1 MRRMTLG
8 RWKALLCALSLT
20 AGSAFAATYTY
31 EIDDN
36 GDGTCELTAV
46 YGVPSGTV
54 ELPSQVDGKTVT
66 SLGYY
71 IFKDYREEDED
82 GNELVISKLVIPDTV
97 KRFSR
102 ETFGSVNIAHVVLPY
117 GLESIDVYT
126 WCIFDTD
133 YLKSLSFSNGR
144 TSNKDGTYY
153 LTGTGNRMLVHK
165 GDNELRLIA
174 YAGDGTPSVVKV
186 PDGITFLAAGVFED
200 CDAIKTISLPASL
213 KEIGDDRGFGWVCEL
228 EKIEIRGENATYK
241 VIGNSLV
248 DTRTKTLVQA
258 TRNTVIPND
267 GSIVKIAPW
276 SFIIDNVA
284 TVSVPDAVKEIAP
297 SAFLNMYRIESIA
310 IGKGTVAI
318 GGGAF
323 AYLSDVKCLSIA
335 ADNPAYEVVNGAVI
349 RKTDNTFV
357 SPAIPEKPFPEKVQ
371 DYEEY
376 CYDLEVPYYCTKIL
390 SNALKDDR
398 NGLKVVLPKNVAYDA
413 DVSYYDEGL
422 MSWSN
427 IEYIQIA
434 DCSSLE
440 DVYGSAT
447 YRNLKDNLGEPNELK
462 GYTFTDKPQC
472 AVRTVGRVTVSGFG
486 RYAPG
491 TQVTLK
497 TTYVEKG
504 KQVVW
509 YRYNEAREESS
520 RTKVGEGTSYTFTMP
535 KGNVFFSAELAG
547 ASAPEPTPDSGLEAV
562 YGPFVPGV
570 GVSVKIPGFAGYTAK
585 GLPSG
590 LKFNKKTGEISGVA
604 KKPTAAEGAVVTF
617 TKKGAAAQTTRI
629 IVGAIPTVSVAP
641 AGDAEGCKISGAKA
655 YLAGKKVTLKV
666 KAPKGTAFRGWTRN
680 GEPWP
685 NAAESLNA
693 KLSFQ
698 MPAENLALV
707 ASFEKEKI
715 SIACPGLAE
724 KTFRVGVAGGKDGI
738 PLEITTQSGIK
749 SVKASKLPSGMKLVK
764 DKATGTW
771 SIVGSP
777 KKPGTYNV
785 VLKVTATSG
794 ATKTVTIPVEVEA
807 LPAWAQGEFVGV
819 GMDDDRLYGLVKI
832 SAKGKI
838 AGKLTYDTGDES
850 VLKDTF
856 SARELSGYEEERN
869 RYYVDTEVFGRSI
882 RLYIEPQNYR
892 PDGSQ
897 TIGVVYAEGCIY
909 APQNIWKVKGFA
921 DKPVFAANKTA
932 VSKTLEIHGDPATT
946 GTSTLTLTI
955 QPNGKVSAL
964 LVDEGIECGEAF
976 LDKASAKS
984 ELIVT
989 EHFSGPNCYYA
1000 EVPLVGKGWVM
1011 TARVGLPVSAD
1022 GKIYAE
1028 DCAIIY
1034 VTDFADW
1041 E

>member
-1 MRRMTLG
+1 MRSITLG

-54 ELPSQVDGKTVT
+54 ELPSQVDGKTVW
-66 SLGYY
+66 SLGDH

-200 CDAIKTISLPASL
+200 CDAIKTISLPVSL
-213 KEIGDDRGFGWVCEL
+213 KEIGEDRGFGWVYEL

-422 MSWSN
+422 MS
-427 IEYIQIA
+427 
-434 DCSSLE
+434 
-440 DVYGSAT
+440 
-447 YRNLKDNLGEPNELK
+447 
-462 GYTFTDKPQC
+462 
-472 AVRTVGRVTVSGFG
+472 
-486 RYAPG
+486 
-491 TQVTLK
+491 
-497 TTYVEKG
+497 
-504 KQVVW
+504 
-509 YRYNEAREESS
+509 
-520 RTKVGEGTSYTFTMP
+520 
-535 KGNVFFSAELAG
+535 
-547 ASAPEPTPDSGLEAV
+547 
-562 YGPFVPGV
+562 
-570 GVSVKIPGFAGYTAK
+570 
-585 GLPSG
+585 
-590 LKFNKKTGEISGVA
+590 
-604 KKPTAAEGAVVTF
+604 
-617 TKKGAAAQTTRI
+617 
-629 IVGAIPTVSVAP
+629 
-641 AGDAEGCKISGAKA
+641 
-655 YLAGKKVTLKV
+655 
-666 KAPKGTAFRGWTRN
+666 
-680 GEPWP
+680 
-685 NAAESLNA
+685 
-693 KLSFQ
+693 
-698 MPAENLALV
+698 
-707 ASFEKEKI
+707 
-715 SIACPGLAE
+715 
-724 KTFRVGVAGGKDGI
+724 
-738 PLEITTQSGIK
+738 
-749 SVKASKLPSGMKLVK
+749 
-764 DKATGTW
+764 
-771 SIVGSP
+771 
-777 KKPGTYNV
+777 
-785 VLKVTATSG
+785 
-794 ATKTVTIPVEVEA
+794 
-807 LPAWAQGEFVGV
+807 
-819 GMDDDRLYGLVKI
+819 
-832 SAKGKI
+832 
-838 AGKLTYDTGDES
+838 
-850 VLKDTF
+850 
-856 SARELSGYEEERN
+856 
-869 RYYVDTEVFGRSI
+869 
-882 RLYIEPQNYR
+882 
-892 PDGSQ
+892 
-897 TIGVVYAEGCIY
+897 
-909 APQNIWKVKGFA
+909 
-921 DKPVFAANKTA
+921 
-932 VSKTLEIHGDPATT
+932 
-946 GTSTLTLTI
+946 
-955 QPNGKVSAL
+955 
-964 LVDEGIECGEAF
+964 
-976 LDKASAKS
+976 
-984 ELIVT
+984 
-989 EHFSGPNCYYA
+989 
-1000 EVPLVGKGWVM
+1000 
-1011 TARVGLPVSAD
+1011 
-1022 GKIYAE
+1022 
-1028 DCAIIY
+1028 
-1034 VTDFADW
+1034 
-1041 E
+1041 

>member
-1 MRRMTLG
+1 
-8 RWKALLCALSLT
+8 
-20 AGSAFAATYTY
+20 
-31 EIDDN
+31 
-36 GDGTCELTAV
+36 
-46 YGVPSGTV
+46 
-54 ELPSQVDGKTVT
+54 
-66 SLGYY
+66 
-71 IFKDYREEDED
+71 
-82 GNELVISKLVIPDTV
+82 
-97 KRFSR
+97 
-102 ETFGSVNIAHVVLPY
+102 
-117 GLESIDVYT
+117 
-126 WCIFDTD
+126 
-133 YLKSLSFSNGR
+133 
-144 TSNKDGTYY
+144 
-153 LTGTGNRMLVHK
+153 
-165 GDNELRLIA
+165 
-174 YAGDGTPSVVKV
+174 
-186 PDGITFLAAGVFED
+186 
-200 CDAIKTISLPASL
+200 
-213 KEIGDDRGFGWVCEL
+213 
-228 EKIEIRGENATYK
+228 
-241 VIGNSLV
+241 
-248 DTRTKTLVQA
+248 
-258 TRNTVIPND
+258 
-267 GSIVKIAPW
+267 
-276 SFIIDNVA
+276 
-284 TVSVPDAVKEIAP
+284 
-297 SAFLNMYRIESIA
+297 MYRIESIA
-310 IGKGTVAI
+310 IGKGTATI

-323 AYLSDVKCLSIA
+323 ADSFDVKCLSIA
-335 ADNPAYEVVNGAVI
+335 ADNPAYEVVNGAII

-357 SPAIPEKPFPEKVQ
+357 SPALPWKPFPEKVQ
-371 DYEEY
+371 DYEGY

-390 SNALKDDR
+390 SKALKDDD
-398 NGLKVVLPKNVAYDA
+398 NVWKVVLPKNVAYEG
-413 DVSYYDEGL
+413 DVSYYVEGL
-422 MSWSN
+422 LSWSD

-434 DCSSLE
+434 DCRSLDE
-440 DVYGSAT
+440 VYESAT
-447 YRNLKDNLGEPNELK
+447 YRNLKDNLGERNDFR

-547 ASAPEPTPDSGLEAV
+547 ASAPEPEPTPEPGLEAD
-562 YGPFVPGV
+562 YGPFVPGENV
-570 GVSVKIPGFAGYTAK
+570 LIDIRGLVGYTAK
-585 GLPSG
+585 GLPRG
-590 LKFNKKTGEISGVA
+590 LKLNKKTGTISGVA
-604 KKPTAAEGAVVTF
+604 KKPTAADGAVVTF

-629 IVGAIPTVSVAP
+629 IVGAIPTVSVELT
-641 AGDAEGCKISGAKA
+641 GDAEGCKVSGAKA

-666 KAPKGTAFRGWTRN
+666 KTPKGTAFTGWTRN

-685 NAAESLNA
+685 NAAESKNA

-698 MPAENLALV
+698 MRAENLALV
-707 ASFEKEKI
+707 ASFEKEKM
-715 SIACPGLAE
+715 SVACPGLAE
-724 KTFRVGVAGGKDGI
+724 KTFKVGVAGGTEGI

-764 DKATGTW
+764 DKATDTW

-794 ATKTVTIPVEVEA
+794 ATETITIPVEVDA
-807 LPAWAQGEFVGV
+807 LPAWAQGTFVGI

-892 PDGSQ
+892 SDGSQ

-909 APQNIWKVKGFA
+909 APQNIWKVKDFV
-921 DKPVFAANKTA
+921 DKPSFAANKTA
-932 VSKTLEIHGDPATT
+932 VSKTLEIHGDPETT

-964 LVDEGIECGEAF
+964 LVDEGIDNGEEF
-976 LDKASAKS
+976 CDKTSAKS
-984 ELIVT
+984 ELMVT
-989 EHFSGPNCYYA
+989 EHLADPNCYYA

-1011 TARVGLPVSAD
+1011 TARVVLPVSAD
-1022 GKIYAE
+1022 GKIHAE

-1041 E
+1041 SY

>member
-1 MRRMTLG
+1 
-8 RWKALLCALSLT
+8 
-20 AGSAFAATYTY
+20 
-31 EIDDN
+31 
-36 GDGTCELTAV
+36 
-46 YGVPSGTV
+46 
-54 ELPSQVDGKTVT
+54 
-66 SLGYY
+66 
-71 IFKDYREEDED
+71 
-82 GNELVISKLVIPDTV
+82 
-97 KRFSR
+97 
-102 ETFGSVNIAHVVLPY
+102 
-117 GLESIDVYT
+117 
-126 WCIFDTD
+126 
-133 YLKSLSFSNGR
+133 
-144 TSNKDGTYY
+144 
-153 LTGTGNRMLVHK
+153 
-165 GDNELRLIA
+165 
-174 YAGDGTPSVVKV
+174 
-186 PDGITFLAAGVFED
+186 
-200 CDAIKTISLPASL
+200 
-213 KEIGDDRGFGWVCEL
+213 
-228 EKIEIRGENATYK
+228 
-241 VIGNSLV
+241 
-248 DTRTKTLVQA
+248 
-258 TRNTVIPND
+258 
-267 GSIVKIAPW
+267 
-276 SFIIDNVA
+276 
-284 TVSVPDAVKEIAP
+284 
-297 SAFLNMYRIESIA
+297 MYRIESIA
-310 IGKGTVAI
+310 IGKGTATI

-323 AYLSDVKCLSIA
+323 ADSFDVKCLSIA
-335 ADNPAYEVVNGAVI
+335 ADNPAYEVVNGAII

-357 SPAIPEKPFPEKVQ
+357 SPALPWKPFPEKVQ
-371 DYEEY
+371 DYEGY

-390 SNALKDDR
+390 SKALKDDD
-398 NGLKVVLPKNVAYDA
+398 NVWKVVLPKNVAYEG
-413 DVSYYDEGL
+413 DVSYYVEGL
-422 MSWSN
+422 LSWSD

-434 DCSSLE
+434 DCRSLDE
-440 DVYGSAT
+440 VYESAT
-447 YRNLKDNLGEPNELK
+447 YRNLKDNLGERNDFR

-520 RTKVGEGTSYTFTMP
+520 RTKVGEGTSCTFTMP
-535 KGNVFFSAELAG
+535 QGNVFFSAELAG
-547 ASAPEPTPDSGLEAV
+547 ASAPEPTPDPGLETV
-562 YGPFVPGV
+562 YGPFVPGENV
-570 GVSVKIPGFAGYTAK
+570 LIDIRGLVGYTAK
-585 GLPSG
+585 GLPRG
-590 LKFNKKTGEISGVA
+590 LKLNKKTGTISGVA
-604 KKPTAAEGAVVTF
+604 KKPTAADGAVVTF

-629 IVGAIPTVSVAP
+629 IVGAIPTVSVELT
-641 AGDAEGCKISGAKA
+641 GDAEGCKVSGAKA

-666 KAPKGTAFRGWTRN
+666 KTPKGTAFTGWTRN

-685 NAAESLNA
+685 NAAESKNA

-698 MPAENLALV
+698 MRAENLALV
-707 ASFEKEKI
+707 ASFEKEKM
-715 SIACPGLAE
+715 SVACPGLAE
-724 KTFRVGVAGGKDGI
+724 KTFKVGVAGGTEGI

-764 DKATGTW
+764 DKATDTW

-794 ATKTVTIPVEVEA
+794 ATETITIPVEVDA
-807 LPAWAQGEFVGV
+807 LPAWAQGTFVGI

-892 PDGSQ
+892 SDGSQ

-964 LVDEGIECGEAF
+964 LVDEGVENGEEF
-976 LDKASAKS
+976 CDKTSAKS

-989 EHFSGPNCYYA
+989 EHLADPNCYYA

-1011 TARVGLPVSAD
+1011 TAGVDLPVRPD

-1028 DCAIIY
+1028 DCEIY
-1034 VTDFADW
+1034 YVRGFADC